1 MNGTRLRFIIQKH
14 KTHHPHYDLR
24 LETYEA
30 FRSWILLK
38 EPPTEENGRGLA
50 IEDGEK
56 GAPFIVSSKKILE
69 DGYGTGEAETWD
81 SGIYEVRKKS
91 KSKIIFEA
99 EGKRLLGSFILLL
112 PSWGKWG
119 KKPLWVL
126 IKY

>member
-1 MNGTRLRFIIQKH
+1 MNGTQLRFIIQKH

-24 LETYEA
+24 LETDRG

-38 EPPTEENGRGLA
+38 EPPTDKNVRGLA

-56 GAPFIVSSKKILE
+56 DASSIISSGKTIE
-69 DGYGTGEAETWD
+69 DGYGAGEAEIWD
-81 SGIYEVRKKS
+81 SGIYKIKKKN
-91 KSKIIFEA
+91 KSKIMFKA
-99 EGKRLLGSFILLL
+99 EGKRFLGSFILLF
-112 PSWGKWG
+112 PNWGRWS

>member
-1 MNGTRLRFIIQKH
+1 MNGTQLRFIVQRH

-24 LETYEA
+24 LETDEG

-38 EPPTEENGRGLA
+38 EPPTKENGSWLA
-50 IEDGEK
+50 IEDQEK
-56 GAPFIVSSKKILE
+56 DAPSIISSEKIIE
-69 DGYGTGEAETWD
+69 DGYGVGEAEKWD
-81 SGIYEVRKKS
+81 SGIYKIRQKN
-91 KSKIIFEA
+91 KSKILFEA

-112 PSWGKWG
+112 PSWGRWS